1 MNVLTAALLG
11 LIQGLAEFL
20 PISSSGHLN
29 LLQALFGVDVEHQL
43 LFNILLHVGTLVA
56 VAIVF
61 WKDWVAMIAHPIKNH
76 TLVLLFIASLPA
88 LAGKIL
94 FDKPLDYVETHNSL
108 LGVCFLITALLLV
121 LTQWL
126 SRRNALRGVEKHRVG
141 VGEALAMGCLQAVG
155 MLPGVSRSGSTIFGG
170 VAARLDRET
179 AAKFSFMM
187 SAPAIVGGL
196 VSEGM
201 DVLKEGVNIGPDLPA
216 ILVGMAVAGVSGY
229 LAIRFFLR
237 LISRVSLN
245 GFAIYVAGAGHSG
258 HHFAGHG
265 RHHRR
270 ARPRGG
276 GCGGG
281 KGGFGA
287 VGGRLRQQ
295 VQKIS
300 GGRPHGPPPL
310 RCQTVDKPFP
320 GGLEGRSSAT
330 SIFAAAAGRVR
341 RSFRLTPSGRFATFG
356 RQQPTGLALPSVPSK
371 VYSYRPA
378 SPGGRGVCA
387 LGRKHSLHVSPAAPK
402 AQGKRANPGEK
413 GR

>member
-1 MNVLTAALLG
+1 MMVTMT
-11 LIQGLAEFL
+11 
-20 PISSSGHLN
+20 ISR
-29 LLQALFGVDVEHQL
+29 
-43 LFNILLHVGTLVA
+43 
-56 VAIVF
+56 IVF

-201 DVLKEGVNIGPDLPA
+201 DVLTEGVSIGPDLPA

-229 LAIRFFLR
+229 LAVRFFLR

-245 GFAIYVAGAGHSG
+245 GFAIYVAVLGILVIILQAMGVITD
-258 HHFAGHG
+258 AP
-265 RHHRR
+265 
-270 ARPRGG
+270 APV
-276 GCGGG
+276 
-281 KGGFGA
+281 A
-287 VGGRLRQQ
+287 EV
-295 VQKIS
+295 
-300 GGRPHGPPPL
+300 
-310 RCQTVDKPFP
+310 
-320 GGLEGRSSAT
+320 
-330 SIFAAAAGRVR
+330 AAAAKAV
-341 RSFRLTPSGRFATFG
+341 SG
-356 RQQPTGLALPSVPSK
+356 L
-371 VYSYRPA
+371 
-378 SPGGRGVCA
+378 
-387 LGRKHSLHVSPAAPK
+387 
-402 AQGKRANPGEK
+402 
-413 GR
+413 